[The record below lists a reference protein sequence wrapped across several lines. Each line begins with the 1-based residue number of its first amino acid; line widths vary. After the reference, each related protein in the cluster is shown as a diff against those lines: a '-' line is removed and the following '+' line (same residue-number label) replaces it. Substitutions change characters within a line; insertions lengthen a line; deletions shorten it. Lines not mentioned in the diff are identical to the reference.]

1 MTLKELARQINAMP
15 AEQQEQV
22 ALIFD
27 DNVGRFIELT
37 SFVVDDGEDP
47 PKTYLDEA
55 DKYFDE
61 S

>member
-15 AEQQEQV
+15 AEQQEQA

-37 SFVVDDGEDP
+37 SFVVDDDNS